1 MYHGAEICD
10 YLTDHSLQTNGIF
23 ELHVTNAD
31 KQTATWTVDMKKTGT
46 VYKGNAKPKADVTII
61 LSDETLQDLAT
72 GKVRAVYRV
81 ACSAADGGSRR
92 RTARRRS

>member
-1 MYHGAEICD
+1 M
-10 YLTDHSLQTNGIF
+10 
-23 ELHVTNAD
+23 TNAD

-72 GKVRAVYRV
+72 GKVRSCYHAGRAY
-81 ACSAADGGSRR
+81 ADGGIADERPEGLHDGE
-92 RTARRRS
+92 AQDEG

>member
-1 MYHGAEICD
+1 MYHGSEICD
-10 YLTDHSLQTNGIF
+10 YLTDPSLQTNGIF
-23 ELHVTNAD
+23 ELQVTNAD

-72 GKVRAVYRV
+72 GKVRTCYHAVRAY
-81 ACSAADGGSRR
+81 ADGGYRR
-92 RTARRRS
+92 STARRPS